1 MLSELHL
8 PVPDGCLS
16 DLSLDEWLAGE
27 LDADRER
34 AAAAHAASC
43 ERCAQRKQAF
53 EASALRFLDRRPEPP
68 IARRFGGRALGLA
81 LTGVAIAAGLALL
94 LRGPRSAPEPE
105 LAARSKGS
113 SSIGFFVRRG
123 EQVFVGANGEHL
135 RAGDQLR
142 FTVTS
147 AQPRQFAVL
156 SRDARGAASVY
167 YPSGPRSRP
176 LIPAQQM
183 PLDTAVELDG
193 TLGSE
198 TLFGVFCDQEFEV
211 EPLRVALE
219 RSGKLPSLQGCSVD
233 QLEVRKEA
241 R

>member
-1 MLSELHL
+1 MLSKLHI
-8 PVPDGCLS
+8 PAPDGCLS
-16 DLSLDEWLAGE
+16 DLWLDEWLAGE

-43 ERCAQRKQAF
+43 DRCTQRKQAF
-53 EASALRFLDRRPEPP
+53 EASALRFLDSRPQPP
-68 IARRFGGRALGLA
+68 IARRFGGRAVGLA
-81 LTGVAIAAGLALL
+81 LTAVAIAAALALL
-94 LRGPRSAPEPE
+94 FRGPRSAPKPE
-105 LAARSKGS
+105 LAVRSKGS

-123 EQVFVGANGEHL
+123 EQVFAGGKGEQL

-147 AQPRQFAVL
+147 TLPRQFAVL

-176 LIPAQQM
+176 LTPAQQM
-183 PLDTAVELDG
+183 PLDTAVELDA

-198 TLFGVFCDQEFEV
+198 TLFGVFCDQEFAV
-211 EPLRVALE
+211 EPLREALE
-219 RSGKLPSLQGCSVD
+219 RSGKLPSLPGCSVD